1 MQRRVSSTDRYQLNA
16 EFVQLEGLSLNEL
29 RARWRQLYETAPP
42 PRFSRDLLR
51 RAVAYRMQEQVLGGL
66 KPATRRLLQ
75 QIADEAR
82 PAHANRLSSHQCAN
96 SNRARS
102 WSASG
107 RGSKYRVVI
116 LESGVRFREQRYRS
130 LSEVA
135 RAITGNRWS
144 GPLFFGLKG
153 RAPEVSTDGE

>member
-1 MQRRVSSTDRYQLNA
+1 MQRTVSSIDRDRLGA
-16 EFVQLEGLSLNEL
+16 EVAQLEALGLNEL

-51 RAVAYRMQEQVLGGL
+51 RAIAYRMQELVLGGF

-75 QIADEAR
+75 RVADEAR
-82 PAHANRLSSHQCAN
+82 
-96 SNRARS
+96 ARKPIKLAPKRKLEPGAILVRE
-102 WSASG
+102 WKG
-107 RGSKYRVVI
+107 TKHRVVI
-116 LESGVRFREQRYRS
+116 LEGGVRFRDQRYRS

-135 RAITGNRWS
+135 RVITGNRWS

-153 RAPEVSTDGE
+153 RAPEVSIDGE

>member
-1 MQRRVSSTDRYQLNA
+1 MQRTVSLVDRDKLGA
-16 EFVQLEGLSLNEL
+16 EVAQLEALGLNEL
-29 RARWRQLYETAPP
+29 RARWRQLYETVPP

-51 RAVAYRMQEQVLGGL
+51 RAIAYRMQELVLGGL

-75 QIADEAR
+75 RVAAEAR
-82 PAHANRLSSHQCAN
+82 
-96 SNRARS
+96 ARTPIKLAPMRKLEPGAILVRE
-102 WSASG
+102 WNG
-107 RGSKYRVVI
+107 TKHRVVI
-116 LESGVRFREQRYRS
+116 LESGVRFRDQRYRS

-135 RAITGNRWS
+135 RVITGNRWS